1 METQKNVSEEI
12 ATKKEDFGF
21 VGYRDYKSSEFFKRY
36 EEARKR
42 IPADVIAEVK
52 DGVAPK
58 KPVANRKGHAI
69 AIAVFGIL
77 YLALCVVGYF
87 VHSEDI
93 IIGSILAVFD
103 GKSLVDCVLGII
115 DGSISD
121 LFELIGAGAMCVSA
135 LFALLSVI
143 GGITDGA
150 VGRGVGKLMKTGCTI
165 GFFCAVVGMV
175 AVIACRLDLTIG
187 LAVAIVVSGI
197 IALCALC
204 APNKIKEKK
213 E

>member
-1 METQKNVSEEI
+1 MKVETQKNVSEEI

-42 IPADVIAEVK
+42 IPTDVIAEVK

-58 KPVANRKGHAI
+58 KPVAKRKGHAI

-93 IIGSILAVFD
+93 IIGGILAKNIGMRD
-103 GKSLVDCVLGII
+103 GSETVQLYIRDLQDPDGPLKSLRAFQRVNVKAGETVIVELHLTDKSFEFWDPATNTMRIKKGKYEILVGTSSL
-115 DGSISD
+115 DKDNKRLTVSI
-121 LFELIGAGAMCVSA
+121 
-135 LFALLSVI
+135 
-143 GGITDGA
+143 
-150 VGRGVGKLMKTGCTI
+150 
-165 GFFCAVVGMV
+165 
-175 AVIACRLDLTIG
+175 
-187 LAVAIVVSGI
+187 
-197 IALCALC
+197 
-204 APNKIKEKK
+204 
-213 E
+213 